1 MAARVLPPMLSAT
14 VEPATLV
21 PVMVLA
27 TSEALTMS
35 SLATKPITGAPLAKE
50 STVMVRV
57 PAALLLPAASVWVAL
72 KISVPWP
79 MAVMSLLC
87 SA

>member
-35 SLATKPITGAPLAKE
+35 SLATALITGAPLGAV

-57 PAALLLPAASVWVAL
+57 LAALVLPLASV
-72 KISVPWP
+72 
-79 MAVMSLLC
+79 
-87 SA
+87 